1 VGEGA
6 SGAGASGAGAA
17 HYSKLASFL
26 EFCSGM
32 KVLAKPPSFSSV
44 TRDVY
49 PATPGAIQG
58 LTVAQA
64 GVVALAVASAA
75 AHLHAAG
82 VAHGDLYGHN
92 LLLDP
97 ALVGPA
103 AAGST
108 LAALAGRVKLGDLGA
123 AFFYEAGSA
132 RGALVERVEVRAWAC
147 LAEELLALAGPAAA
161 GSAAGSAASALGAAL
176 GGLSKACGA
185 EGGSVAERP
194 SFAEIVGAL
203 SGPVRAAVEAA
214 SA

>member
-1 VGEGA
+1 
-6 SGAGASGAGAA
+6 
-17 HYSKLASFL
+17 
-26 EFCSGM
+26 M

-49 PATPGAIQG
+49 PATPGAVQG

-132 RGALVERVEVRAWAC
+132 RGALIERVEVRAWAC
-147 LAEELLALAGPAAA
+147 LAEELLALAGPGAAA
-161 GSAAGSAASALGAAL
+161 GSAAGSPAGSAASALGAAL